1 MANERLTEGLVRDH
15 FKDDPVFSS
24 IQWDEQKSSIKLID
38 ELLSSASKNNAD
50 TQFFK
55 KKKHG
60 YPEFIISFPTNSNYL
75 IVVECKALT
84 TKHESIGRNN
94 PINIDNEKVDVKE
107 PIAEE
112 NKNGLELLFKSFM
125 ISFGTFSAIGISKL
139 QKSDFR
145 VMTKRQRILLKVF
158 LSMFL
163 PIFLSFFIRLCRLL
177 PKKYIRLSLTTAN
190 RL

>member
-112 NKNGLELLFKSFM
+112 NKNGLEYAKEEVGQPEVHDDKVIENDKSITDDQF
-125 ISFGTFSAIGISKL
+125 FD
-139 QKSDFR
+139 DF
-145 VMTKRQRILLKVF
+145 F
-158 LSMFL
+158 
-163 PIFLSFFIRLCRLL
+163 
-177 PKKYIRLSLTTAN
+177 N
-190 RL
+190 EDE

>member
-75 IVVECKALT
+75 IVVECKAIT

-94 PINIDNEKVDVKE
+94 PKDYAVDGVLHYASFLSKE
-107 PIAEE
+107 FNVVAIAVSGET
-112 NKNGLELLFKSFM
+112 KSE
-125 ISFGTFSAIGISKL
+125 
-139 QKSDFR
+139 
-145 VMTKRQRILLKVF
+145 LKVSNF
-158 LSMFL
+158 YWKKKT
-163 PIFLSFFIRLCRLL
+163 IRIEIQ
-177 PKKYIRLSLTTAN
+177 KM
-190 RL
+190 